1 MSTPFT
7 IDRRRLLRGLGIG
20 AASAIAYAAFGRSA
34 IAIAADSTSKPLAVT
49 TVNHLSYASQNYKVT
64 RDFYI
69 DLLGMRDV
77 WDDGTKCQLD
87 FGREDA
93 PNSFYM
99 TVGKPGTEPTIAHFA
114 FGLP

>member
-1 MSTPFT
+1 MDAPCM
-7 IDRRRLLRGLGIG
+7 IDRRRLLRGIGFG
-20 AASAIAYAAFGRSA
+20 AASAIAYGALGRSA
-34 IAIAADSTSKPLAVT
+34 IAVAADSTSKPLAVT

-87 FGREDA
+87 FGPEDA

-99 TVGKPGTEPTIAHFA
+99 TAAKPGTEPTIAHF
-114 FGLP
+114 